1 MNKNKF
7 LKTIVTFVMLIAVT
21 SMFAQITPTDP
32 DGDPDPED
40 GDLNPAPISDYLLPM
55 LVVGVATAYVLL
67 RKKSVQNAA

>member
-21 SMFAQITPTDP
+21 SMFAQPTDP
-32 DGDPDPED
+32 GDDLDPED